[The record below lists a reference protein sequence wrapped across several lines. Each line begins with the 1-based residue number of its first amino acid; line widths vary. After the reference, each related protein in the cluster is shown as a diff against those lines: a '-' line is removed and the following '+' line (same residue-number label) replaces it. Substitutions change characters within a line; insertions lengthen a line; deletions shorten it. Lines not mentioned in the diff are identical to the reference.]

1 MKNNTLSKIMR
12 QATAYILSLIIILCS
27 AATAIAGGKGD
38 GGCTIAP
45 KVPAYAASTSD
56 KAYGHFEEIG
66 ECFVG
71 ITTRGIFKPEFIF
84 EEENGRVHIAGF
96 TNKEESGMYI
106 TAWVNSADIARFTYE
121 CGCGSSKESR
131 ENCTPFSGIF
141 SFVYNTCYK
150 EARDKKRAEI
160 LKQGV
165 AASVVAPV
173 AESSVNT
180 KNDEKALRN
189 EDIIS
194 LAKVGLDDNLIITKI
209 KTAKSVDF
217 DISTT
222 GLVALKAAKIS
233 NAVIDT
239 MMKRVEK

>member
-12 QATAYILSLIIILCS
+12 QTTAYILSLIIILCS
-27 AATAIAGGKGD
+27 ATTAIAGGKGD
-38 GGCTIAP
+38 GGCTIVS
-45 KVPAYAASTSD
+45 KVPVYASSTDD
-56 KAYGHFEEIG
+56 KAYGYGEIG
-66 ECFVG
+66 ECFAG

-84 EEENGRVHIAGF
+84 EEENGRVHIAFF
-96 TNKEESGMYI
+96 TNKEESGMYR

-180 KNDEKALRN
+180 KHDEKALRN